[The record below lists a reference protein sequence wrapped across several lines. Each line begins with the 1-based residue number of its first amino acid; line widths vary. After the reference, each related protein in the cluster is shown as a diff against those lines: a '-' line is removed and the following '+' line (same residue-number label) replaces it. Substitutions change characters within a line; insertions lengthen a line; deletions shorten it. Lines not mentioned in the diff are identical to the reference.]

1 MYIPPAFRVDDLP
14 TLHAFARRHFFAT
27 LVSVDAGG
35 RPTAVR
41 LPLLLTADDA
51 PLGVL
56 EGHTA
61 RANTQALEA
70 VGESLAMFD
79 GPHAYVSP
87 TWYAAEDVVPT
98 WNYAAVH
105 AYGQLEIVDDP
116 AAVLGM
122 LGRLMEV
129 VEGGRPVPWTM
140 ERSGA
145 IAEKL
150 LPGIVAF
157 RLRIA
162 RWEGKFKLSQNHP
175 LERRRR
181 VAAALEADGG
191 ADEKEMG
198 AMMGAM
204 FPGPTATGG
213 AVTSP

>member
-1 MYIPPAFRVDDLP
+1 MYIPPAFRIDDLP

-27 LVSVDAGG
+27 LVSVDVAG

-61 RANTQALEA
+61 HMNVQAVRA

-79 GPHAYVSP
+79 GPHAYISP

-105 AYGQLEIVDDP
+105 AYGRLEIVDDP
-116 AAVLGM
+116 NEALAM

-129 VEGGRPVPWTM
+129 VEGGRP
-140 ERSGA
+140 
-145 IAEKL
+145 
-150 LPGIVAF
+150 
-157 RLRIA
+157 
-162 RWEGKFKLSQNHP
+162 
-175 LERRRR
+175 
-181 VAAALEADGG
+181 
-191 ADEKEMG
+191 
-198 AMMGAM
+198 
-204 FPGPTATGG
+204 
-213 AVTSP
+213 